1 MAEVKNNIITQ
12 GVSGML
18 GDQIVFRQ
26 IKGKTIISVKPK
38 QPEKYSEKQLEA
50 KRKFQ
55 SAVIYGKSATADPIK
70 KAEYETGKGEKFSS
84 AYLVAVADY
93 LNAPD
98 IENVILKEYKGN
110 VGDVITIRV
119 TDDFKVAEV
128 KVAIHNPDGSL
139 VEEGNAVQLLGGVD
153 WCYKATAKNESLDGD
168 RITIS
173 AYDMPGNETV
183 SEQTFE
189 AR

>member
-1 MAEVKNNIITQ
+1 MAEVKNNIVTQ

-18 GDQIVFRQ
+18 GDMIVFRQ
-26 IKGKTIISVKPK
+26 VNGKTVIATKPK
-38 QPEKYSEKQLEA
+38 KSEKQTEKQLEHQ
-50 KRKFQ
+50 KRFQ
-55 SAVIYGKSATADPIK
+55 SAVIYGKAASADPAQRAIYQ
-70 KAEYETGKGEKFSS
+70 EGVNEKLGSP
-84 AYLVAVADY
+84 YMVAVADF

-98 IENVILKEYKGN
+98 IEDVNLKGYKGN
-110 VGDVITIRV
+110 VGDAIIIRV

-153 WCYKATAKNESLDGD
+153 WSYKATVKNDSLDGD
-168 RITIS
+168 RITIM

-183 SEQTFE
+183 EEETL
-189 AR
+189 

>member
-38 QPEKYSEKQLEA
+38 QPEKYSDKQLEA

-55 SAVIYGKSATADPIK
+55 SAVIYGKSATADPVK
-70 KAEYETGKGEKFSS
+70 KAEYEAGKDDKFSS
-84 AYLVAVADY
+84 AYQVAVADF

-98 IENVILKEYKGN
+98 IEDVNLKGYKGN

-128 KVAIHNPDGSL
+128 KVSIHNPDGSL

-153 WCYKATAKNESLDGD
+153 WSYKATAKNDSLAGD
-168 RITIS
+168 KITIT
-173 AYDMPGNETV
+173 AYDMPGNETAKD
-183 SEQTFE
+183 STL
-189 AR
+189 